1 MDLKNFFTPGTPD
14 TGDPSIRTDAI
25 QTNIPEDPA
34 SGVLTDIS
42 AVLVRNSKAAAA
54 GAFLQTDVGKSL
66 AAEAQSQVIQQ
77 KTAQYMPVIITVIVA
92 AVILFLIARSR

>member
-1 MDLKNFFTPGTPD
+1 MDLANFFNPGTPD

-25 QTNIPEDPA
+25 ATNIPEDPS
-34 SGVLTDIS
+34 SGILSDIS
-42 AVLVRNSKAAAA
+42 NTLLKNAKAAAA

-77 KTAQYMPVIITVIVA
+77 KMATYMPVIITVIVA
-92 AVILFLIARSR
+92 AIIIFILARR